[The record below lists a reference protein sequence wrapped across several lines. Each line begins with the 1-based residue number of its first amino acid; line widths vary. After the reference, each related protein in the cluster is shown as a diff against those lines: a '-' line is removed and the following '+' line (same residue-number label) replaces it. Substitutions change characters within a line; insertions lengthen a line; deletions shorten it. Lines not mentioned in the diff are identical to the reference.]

1 MPRGLLN
8 MRQTVILADRD
19 APQSE
24 QGNTAARSIGKKLGV
39 IVARVV
45 ARRPDVNNGDQSPHC
60 IGERIIR

>member
-1 MPRGLLN
+1 VPRGLLN

-24 QGNTAARSIGKKLGV
+24 QGTAARSIGKNVGL